1 MEGENEGR
9 KEERQK
15 RRNEDKERGKSC
27 RIRGKEEE
35 NGEVRKNSKK

>member
-1 MEGENEGR
+1 M

-15 RRNEDKERGKSC
+15 RRNEDKERGKSS

-35 NGEVRKNSKK
+35 KGEVRKNRKK